1 MTGTQ
6 PYNIVLAGQFGVG
19 KTTIFEHLR
28 NNLLQQEGYM
38 SPMADIFPSTPRGK
52 SFTTSV
58 TSSRKW
64 EKWKHKITCR
74 DGAIVEVN

>member
-1 MTGTQ
+1 MTATQ
-6 PYNIVLAGQFGVG
+6 PYNIVLAGQFEVG

-28 NNLLQQEGYM
+28 NNLLQQEGHM
-38 SPMADIFPSTPRGK
+38 SPMADILSSTPGGK
-52 SFTTSV
+52 SFSTSV

>member
-1 MTGTQ
+1 
-6 PYNIVLAGQFGVG
+6 VG

-28 NNLLQQEGYM
+28 NNLQQEGHM
-38 SPMADIFPSTPRGK
+38 PPMADILSSTPGGK
-52 SFTTSV
+52 SFTTTV